1 MRHYL
6 FASSSLNS
14 NRTRDPLLWFDSV
27 LSLLCCTDSN
37 RTFLAVPVPFAP
49 IHALFLSS
57 PWIRACF
64 GLLGFRAGSV
74 CMLIWIGTYVTGL
87 RTCDLVWL
95 PFWISVSVKVCA
107 AAPLLFFLPVS
118 FYTIRVK
125 GKKEIN
131 CRGYYRVE
139 M

>member
-57 PWIRACF
+57 LWIGGLFWLARFPCRS
-64 GLLGFRAGSV
+64 GLLFV
-74 CMLIWIGTYVTGL
+74 YVRKRNG
-87 RTCDLVWL
+87 
-95 PFWISVSVKVCA
+95 
-107 AAPLLFFLPVS
+107 
-118 FYTIRVK
+118 
-125 GKKEIN
+125 N
-131 CRGYYRVE
+131 
-139 M
+139 